1 MDGFTTLQFASD
13 FYPPAVLCDVP
24 RYPCP
29 AGASFADN
37 PARICIQPYSLD
49 RPELVHTPFHFRYAG
64 ADGEYGFDVQFPDD
78 PNPAAFKTELIGG
91 MQHLR
96 DSKFWRAAE
105 ENLAPKHLHASGY
118 HACDADKAYANDP
131 HRCYCASAALPERL
145 SK

>member
-1 MDGFTTLQFASD
+1 
-13 FYPPAVLCDVP
+13 
-24 RYPCP
+24 
-29 AGASFADN
+29 
-37 PARICIQPYSLD
+37 
-49 RPELVHTPFHFRYAG
+49 VHTPFHFRYAG

-105 ENLAPKHLHASGY
+105 QNLAPKHLHASGY